1 MNFHSIKWRL
11 QAWHG
16 FLLLLLVAGLMT
28 GFYEFVRRERL
39 QALDNELRETMAPL
53 LPRFA
58 PPAGRGFP
66 DRGPGGPGE
75 RNRRP
80 PRPEDDGPPPF
91 ERLQDDG
98 PPPGE
103 RERLREMPPLVSEK
117 MYFIVWSD
125 QGDHIA
131 SSTNAPSGLAR
142 PMSETRGPAQ
152 LLRTRD
158 TNREFVQFV
167 PTGRCVLVG
176 TSLVP
181 GMKSLH
187 KLGAVLA
194 LIGFG
199 IVLTG
204 FTVGW
209 WLATRALRPIA
220 EISQAAQKIAAGDLS
235 ERINA
240 SETESELGQLITVL
254 NSTFARLET
263 AFAQQQQFTSDA
275 AHELRTPVS
284 VILTQVQ
291 STLNKER
298 SGVEYRETLEAC
310 QRAAQRMKRLIE
322 SLLELA
328 RFDAGQEQLKRIPFD
343 LATKTRECVELLQPL
358 AAERRVKISTDLAPA
373 NCSGDPER
381 LSQVVMNLLT
391 NAVTYNRPDGEV
403 RVAVGAQD
411 GSVILTV
418 TDTGMGIASEDAPH
432 VFKRFYRADKSR
444 TASAGNSGLGLAI
457 CKSIVTAHGGT
468 LDFISEPGRGTTFT
482 VRLPVT

>member
-1 MNFHSIKWRL
+1 MNFQSIKWRL

-39 QALDNELRETMAPL
+39 QALDNELREAMAPL

-66 DRGPGGPGE
+66 ERGPGGPGE

-80 PRPEDDGPPPF
+80 PRPEGDGPLPF
-91 ERLQDDG
+91 ERPQEDG

-103 RERLREMPPLVSEK
+103 RERLRETPLLVSEK
-117 MYFIVWSD
+117 IYFIVWTD
-125 QGDHIA
+125 QGERIA
-131 SSTNAPSGLAR
+131 SSTNAPSELAH
-142 PMSETRGPAQ
+142 PVSETRGPAQ
-152 LLRTRD
+152 LLRTRGA
-158 TNREFVQFV
+158 NREFVQFV

-176 TSLVP
+176 TSLEP
-181 GMKSLH
+181 GAKALH

-199 IVLTG
+199 IVVTG

-235 ERINA
+235 NRINA
-240 SETESELGQLITVL
+240 SETESELGQLIAVL

-291 STLNKER
+291 STLNKAR
-298 SGVEYRETLEAC
+298 SGAEYRETLEAC

-328 RFDAGQEQLKRIPFD
+328 RFDAGQEQLKRVPFD
-343 LATKTRECVELLQPL
+343 LAAKTRECADLLLPL
-358 AAERRVKISTDLAPA
+358 AAERRVKIILDLSETSCA
-373 NCSGDPER
+373 GDPER
-381 LSQVVMNLLT
+381 LSQVIVNLLT
-391 NAVTYNRPDGEV
+391 NAVTYNKPDGEV
-403 RVAVGAQD
+403 RVTTACRD
-411 GSVILTV
+411 GSAILTV
-418 TDTGMGIASEDAPH
+418 ADTGMGIAADDAPQI
-432 VFKRFYRADKSR
+432 FKRFYRADKSR
-444 TASAGNSGLGLAI
+444 TASTGNSGLGLAI

-468 LDFISEPGRGTTFT
+468 LDFTSEPGRGTIFT
-482 VRLPVT
+482 VRLPAA